1 VVKPQQQQFQAMTD
15 DPRPIRADALQGKL
29 HLDQGRLAAK
39 LDALPAQAPIVV
51 MIHGWRY
58 APGFARDCPHGSI
71 LSLDPPS
78 DDPRA
83 VSWPRH
89 LGLDGKAGLG
99 IALGWNAKCDP
110 WRAHLRAGWTGAA
123 LAEIV
128 RLVDDLSGRPVQI
141 IAHSM
146 GARVALA
153 ALPLITGGRVSRMIL
168 LAAAETRSRALAA
181 LDSKAGREVE
191 VINVTTREND
201 LFDACFEWGIHLGLR
216 TSIGQ
221 GLGRVLRRARPGWHD
236 LWIDQPH
243 ALAALAALGHPLA
256 DPPQRICHWSPY
268 LRPGTIALYRA
279 LIEGR
284 LPASALPG
292 PRPGRRWS
300 RLILGGGGGGS
311 GWGGSGPAVPV
322 S

>member
-1 VVKPQQQQFQAMTD
+1 LVKTEQQQSQAMTD
-15 DPRPIRADALQGKL
+15 DPRPIRADALEGEL
-29 HLDQGRLAAK
+29 HLDHQRLAAK
-39 LDALPAQAPIVV
+39 LDQLPTGAPVVV

-58 APGFARDCPHGSI
+58 APGFAGDCPHGSI
-71 LSLDPPS
+71 LSLDPPT

-89 LGLDGKAGLG
+89 LWLDGKAGLG
-99 IALGWNAKCDP
+99 IALGWNARCDP

-128 RLVDDLSGRPVQI
+128 RLVDAMLGRPVQI

-153 ALPLITGGRVSRMIL
+153 ALPLMKSGRISRMIL
-168 LAAAETRSRALAA
+168 LAAAETRGRALAA
-181 LDSKAGREVE
+181 LDTKAGRGIE

-201 LFDACFEWGIHLGLR
+201 LFDACFEWGVHLGLR

-221 GLGRVLRRARPGWHD
+221 GLGQDLGRARPGWHD

-243 ALAALAALGHPLA
+243 ALRALAALGHPLA

-279 LIEGR
+279 LIDGR

-292 PRPGRRWS
+292 QRPGRRWS
-300 RLILGGGGGGS
+300 RLILGGGGG
-311 GWGGSGPAVPV
+311 WGGSGPAVPV
-322 S
+322 A

>member
-1 VVKPQQQQFQAMTD
+1 MTD
-15 DPRPIRADALQGKL
+15 DPRPIRADATERGLV
-29 HLDQGRLAAK
+29 LDRGRLARK
-39 LDALPAQAPIVV
+39 LDALPPGAPVVV

-71 LSLDPPS
+71 LSLDPAPE
-78 DDPRA
+78 DLRA

-89 LGLDGKAGLG
+89 LGLDGRQGLG

-110 WRAHLRAGWTGAA
+110 WRAHLRAHRTGAD
-123 LAEIV
+123 LARIARMV
-128 RLVDDLSGRPVQI
+128 RSLSGRSIQI

-153 ALPLITGGRVSRMIL
+153 ALPLLDPGHIDRMIL
-168 LAAAETRSRALAA
+168 LAAAETRGRTLAA
-181 LDSKAGREVE
+181 LDTPSGQAVE

-221 GLGRVLRRARPGWHD
+221 GLGRDRSGWHD
-236 LWIDQPH
+236 LWIDQPPT
-243 ALAALAALGHPLA
+243 LAGLAALGHPMA
-256 DPPQRICHWSPY
+256 DPPRRICHWSPY

-284 LPASALPG
+284 LSASALPRQ
-292 PRPGRRWS
+292 RPGRRWS
-300 RLILGGGGGGS
+300 RLILGAGGMDL
-311 GWGGSGPAVPV
+311 GPGLPAA
-322 S
+322 

>member
-1 VVKPQQQQFQAMTD
+1 MTD
-15 DPRPIRADALQGKL
+15 DPRPIRADALRGEL
-29 HLDQGRLAAK
+29 HLDRDRLARK
-39 LDALPAQAPIVV
+39 LAMLPAEAPVVV

-58 APGFARDCPHGSI
+58 APGFSRDCPHGSI
-71 LSLDPPS
+71 LSLDPPP

-89 LGLDGKAGLG
+89 LGLDGKSGLG

-110 WRAHLRAGWTGAA
+110 WRAHHRAGQTGRA
-123 LAEIV
+123 LGEIV
-128 RLVDDLSGRPVQI
+128 RQVDALSGRPVQI

-153 ALPLITGGRVSRMIL
+153 ALPLIRPGQISRMIL
-168 LAAAETRSRALAA
+168 LAAAETRGRTLAA
-181 LDSKAGREVE
+181 LATPAGRAVE
-191 VINVTTREND
+191 VVNVTTREND

-221 GLGRVLRRARPGWHD
+221 GLGLGRPGWHD
-236 LWIDQPH
+236 LWIDQPP
-243 ALAALAALGHPLA
+243 ALRALAALGHPLA

-284 LPASALPG
+284 LSASALPG
-292 PRPGRRWS
+292 LRPGRRWS
-300 RLILGGGGGGS
+300 RLILGGKGGS
-311 GWGGSGPAVPV
+311 GGSAPAVPLA
-322 S
+322 